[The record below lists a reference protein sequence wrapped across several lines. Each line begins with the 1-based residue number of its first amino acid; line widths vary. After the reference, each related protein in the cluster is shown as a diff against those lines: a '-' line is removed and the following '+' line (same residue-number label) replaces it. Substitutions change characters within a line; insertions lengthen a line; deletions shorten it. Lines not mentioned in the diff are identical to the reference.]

1 MSKGRSGLSC
11 ASLNGEL
18 YVLGGYDGVGWL
30 SSCEK
35 YNFTTNQWTLLANME
50 CPRSS
55 FATCVFDTKILAFG
69 GLTEGGDVTNQVE
82 AYEESE
88 DRWTKCNEMANIRT
102 GHCAVVVSGRYLS
115 PAVLRTLQHPLRDA

>member
-1 MSKGRSGLSC
+1 MSKGRTALSC

-18 YVLGGYDGVGWL
+18 YVLGGYDGVGRL

-35 YNFTTNQWTLLANME
+35 YNFTTNQWTVLANME
-50 CPRSS
+50 CRRAW

-88 DRWTKCNEMANIRT
+88 DRWTRCKEMVNGRC
-102 GHCAVVVSGRYLS
+102 GHAAVVVSGRHLERE
-115 PAVLRTLQHPLRDA
+115 VLRALQYQG

>member
-1 MSKGRSGLSC
+1 MSKGRTALSC

-18 YVLGGYDGVGWL
+18 YVLGGYDGVGRL

-69 GLTEGGDVTNQVE
+69 GMTDQVE
-82 AYEESE
+82 AYDESE